1 MRLNYL
7 LNGQPV
13 LEQHGNENLEIKGLT
28 GDSRDVKKGYLFV
41 ALKGSSQDGHKY
53 LAHAVQR
60 GACALVVENIE
71 DLFKNVTI
79 VRLPDTRAALAELA
93 SRFYNY
99 PSKDMNLI
107 GITGTNGKTTTSYV
121 LESILKEEGRN
132 VGVIGTINYRYKGK
146 SFQASLT
153 TPESIDLMKIMGE
166 MRDAGMTDIII
177 EVSSHSLEQG
187 RVRGL
192 NWSRALFTNFSRD
205 HLDYHSTMQK
215 YFKAKS
221 LLFSSLREEGKV
233 KAIINMDDP
242 KGRVLKKI
250 TKSSTVSY
258 GLGDNC
264 LIRAADINFSAEGLH
279 FRLTTPTGDI
289 PITSTLLGQVNVYNI
304 LAAAAVAFSLDIDLN
319 TISRGIQRLAFV
331 PGRLQ
336 RVENKQGLSIFVDYA
351 HSADALKK
359 ALQTLRQLTKGRLIT
374 VFGCGGD
381 RDRGKRP
388 DMGKVAGIYSDF
400 AIITSDNPRG
410 ESPAKIADEIETGV
424 KESGLKR
431 IELDF
436 SSNNPRGYEIILDRR
451 KAIHTAVKIAN
462 KEGGDIILIA
472 GKGHEKYQII
482 GDRKRYFNDVEEVE
496 LATNSGISSVTKP
509 QRQEEMIMSLIKDD
523 I

>member
-1 MRLNYL
+1 VPKVKKQRTTVNRQRTVRLDYL
-7 LNGQPV
+7 LNGQPIV
-13 LEQHGNENLEIKGLT
+13 EQHGNENLEIKGLT
-28 GDSRDVKKGYLFV
+28 SDSREVKKGYLFV
-41 ALKGSSQDGHKY
+41 AVKGSSQDGHKY
-53 LAHAVQR
+53 LADAVQR
-60 GACALVVENIE
+60 GACALVVENVE
-71 DLFKNVTI
+71 NVFPNVTI
-79 VRLPDTRAALAELA
+79 VRLPDTRAALSELA

-121 LESILKEEGRN
+121 LESILKEQGRN
-132 VGVIGTINYRYKGK
+132 VGVIGTINYRYKEK

-153 TPESIDLMKIMGE
+153 TPESNDLMKIMGE

-205 HLDYHSTMQK
+205 HLDYHSTMEE

-221 LLFSSLREEGKV
+221 LLFSSLGEEGEGHAKT
-233 KAIINMDDP
+233 IINMDDP

-250 TKSSTVSY
+250 TKVSTVSY

-264 LIRAADINFSAEGLH
+264 SVRAADIHSSVEGLH

-289 PITSTLLGQVNVYNI
+289 PITSTLFGQMNVYNI

-336 RVENKQGLSIFVDYA
+336 HVENKQGLSIFVDYA
-351 HSADALKK
+351 HSTDALKK
-359 ALQTLRQLTKGRLIT
+359 VLQTVRQLTKGRLIT

-381 RDRGKRP
+381 RDKGKRP
-388 DMGKVAGIYSDF
+388 DMGRVAGIYSDC

-431 IELDF
+431 ITLDL
-436 SSNNPRGYEIILDRR
+436 SHKERGYEIILDRR
-451 KAIHTAVKIAN
+451 RAIHTAVKIAN

-472 GKGHEKYQII
+472 GKGHERYQII
-482 GDRKRYFNDVEEVE
+482 GNRKRYFNDIEEVG
-496 LATNSGISSVTKP
+496 LATS
-509 QRQEEMIMSLIKDD
+509 
-523 I
+523 

>member
-1 MRLNYL
+1 MPKVKKQRTTVNGQRTVRLDYL
-7 LNGQPV
+7 LNGHPI
-13 LEQHGNENLEIKGLT
+13 LKQHGNEDCEIKGLT
-28 GDSRDVKKGYLFV
+28 SDSRDVKKGYLFV
-41 ALKGSSQDGHKY
+41 AVKGSSQDGHKY
-53 LAHAVQR
+53 LADAVQR
-60 GACALVVENIE
+60 GACALVVENVANVVP
-71 DLFKNVTI
+71 NVTI
-79 VRLPDTRAALAELA
+79 VRVPDARAALSELA

-121 LESILKEEGRN
+121 LESILKEEGRD
-132 VGVIGTINYRYKGK
+132 VGVIGTINYRYKEK
-146 SFQASLT
+146 SFDAPLT
-153 TPESIDLMKIMGE
+153 TPESNDLMKIMGE
-166 MRDAGMTDIII
+166 MRDAGVTDIII

-205 HLDYHSTMQK
+205 HLDYHATMEE

-221 LLFSSLREEGKV
+221 LLFSSLGEEGEGQAKT
-233 KAIINMDDP
+233 IINMDDP
-242 KGRVLKKI
+242 KGRMLKKI
-250 TKSSTVSY
+250 TKASTVRY

-264 LIRAADINFSAEGLH
+264 LLRAADIHSNVEGLH

-289 PITSTLLGQVNVYNI
+289 PITSALFGQMNVYNI
-304 LAAAAVAFSLDIDLN
+304 LAAVAVAFSLDIDLN
-319 TISRGIQRLAFV
+319 TISMGIQRLAFV

-351 HSADALKK
+351 HSTDALKK
-359 ALQTLRQLTKGRLIT
+359 ALQTVRQLTKGRLIT

-381 RDRGKRP
+381 RDKGKRP
-388 DMGKVAGIYSDF
+388 DMGRVAGMYSDC

-431 IELDF
+431 IELDL
-436 SSNNPRGYEIILDRR
+436 SRKERCYEIILDRR
-451 KAIHTAVKIAN
+451 KAIHAAVKIAN

-472 GKGHEKYQII
+472 GKGHEQYQII
-482 GDRKRYFNDVEEVE
+482 GNRKRHFDDIEKVE
-496 LATNSGISSVTKP
+496 LATS
-509 QRQEEMIMSLIKDD
+509 
-523 I
+523 

>member
-1 MRLNYL
+1 MPKVTKQRTTVNEQRTMRLDYL

-13 LEQHGNENLEIKGLT
+13 VEQHGNKDCEIKGLT
-28 GDSRDVKKGYLFV
+28 SDSREVKKGYLFV
-41 ALKGSSQDGHKY
+41 AVKGSSQDGHKY
-53 LAHAVQR
+53 LSDAVQR
-60 GACALVVENIE
+60 GACALVVENVA
-71 DLFKNVTI
+71 NVFPNVPI
-79 VRLPDTRAALAELA
+79 VRVPDTRAALSDLA

-107 GITGTNGKTTTSYV
+107 GITGTNGKTTTSYI
-121 LESILKEEGRN
+121 LESILKEGGRN

-146 SFQASLT
+146 SFQTSLT
-153 TPESIDLMKIMGE
+153 TPESNDLMKILGE
-166 MRDAGMTDIII
+166 MRDAGVTDIIL

-205 HLDYHSTMQK
+205 HLDYHLTMEE

-221 LLFSSLREEGKV
+221 LLFASLREEEGQAKT
-233 KAIINMDDP
+233 IINMDDP
-242 KGRVLKKI
+242 KGSELQRI
-250 TKSSTVSY
+250 TKASTVSY

-264 LIRAADINFSAEGLH
+264 SVRATDIHTSVEGLH
-279 FRLTTPTGDI
+279 FRLTTPAGDT
-289 PITSTLLGQVNVYNI
+289 PIASTLFGQMNVYNI

-336 RVENKQGLSIFVDYA
+336 HVENKQGLSIFVDYA
-351 HSADALKK
+351 HSTDALKK
-359 ALQTLRQLTKGRLIT
+359 VLQTVRQLTKGRLIT

-381 RDRGKRP
+381 RDKGKRP
-388 DMGKVAGIYSDF
+388 DMGRVAGMYSDC

-410 ESPAKIADEIETGV
+410 ESPEKIADEIEAGM

-431 IELDF
+431 ITFNF
-436 SSNNPRGYEIILDRR
+436 SLNAKGYEIILDRR
-451 KAIHTAVKIAN
+451 KAIHAAVKIAN

-472 GKGHEKYQII
+472 GKGHEQYQIT
-482 GDRKRYFNDVEEVE
+482 GNGKRYFNDIEEVE
-496 LATNSGISSVTKP
+496 LATS
-509 QRQEEMIMSLIKDD
+509 
-523 I
+523 

>member
-1 MRLNYL
+1 MPKVKKQRTTVNGQRTVRLDYL
-7 LNGQPV
+7 LNGHPI
-13 LEQHGNENLEIKGLT
+13 LKQHGNEDCEIKGLT
-28 GDSRDVKKGYLFV
+28 SDSRDVKKGYLFV
-41 ALKGSSQDGHKY
+41 AVKGSSQDGHKY
-53 LAHAVQR
+53 LADAVQR
-60 GACALVVENIE
+60 GACALVVENVANVVP
-71 DLFKNVTI
+71 NVTI
-79 VRLPDTRAALAELA
+79 VRVPDARAALSELA

-132 VGVIGTINYRYKGK
+132 VGVIGTINYRYKEK
-146 SFQASLT
+146 SFDASLT
-153 TPESIDLMKIMGE
+153 TPESNDLMKIMGE
-166 MRDAGMTDIII
+166 MRDAGVTDIIL

-205 HLDYHSTMQK
+205 HLDYHSTMEE

-221 LLFSSLREEGKV
+221 LLFSSLGEEGEGQAKT
-233 KAIINMDDP
+233 IINMDDP
-242 KGRVLKKI
+242 KGRMLKKI
-250 TKSSTVSY
+250 TKASTVSY

-264 LIRAADINFSAEGLH
+264 LLRAADIHSNVEGLH

-289 PITSTLLGQVNVYNI
+289 PITSTLFGQMNVYNI

-336 RVENKQGLSIFVDYA
+336 HVENKQGLSIFVDYA
-351 HSADALKK
+351 HSTDALKK
-359 ALQTLRQLTKGRLIT
+359 VLQTVRQLTKGRLIT

-381 RDRGKRP
+381 RDKGKRP
-388 DMGKVAGIYSDF
+388 DMGRVAGMYSDC

-431 IELDF
+431 IELNL
-436 SSNNPRGYEIILDRR
+436 SRKERGYEIILDRR

-472 GKGHEKYQII
+472 GKGHEQYQII
-482 GDRKRYFNDVEEVE
+482 GNRKRYFNDIKEVE
-496 LATNSGISSVTKP
+496 LATS
-509 QRQEEMIMSLIKDD
+509 
-523 I
+523 